1 MGLLSKGLKV
11 GAAKK
16 VFDEARKP
24 QNQRKIKSF
33 VSSVTGGKKRGGAD
47 GAAPGRR

>member
-1 MGLLSKGLKV
+1 MGLLSKGLKA

-16 VFDEARKP
+16 VFDEASKP

-33 VSSVTGGKKRGGAD
+33 VSSLTGGKKRGRAD
-47 GAAPGRR
+47 ETAPGRR